1 MREGNVGI
9 LLEHL
14 SRQVSLPLTNP
25 VAVFCLV
32 LLIILLSP
40 ILLRRAKVPGI
51 IGLIISGVIIGPH
64 GLDLLRNNSAVDLFS
79 TIGLL
84 YIMFIAGLELDMN
97 QFKVNR
103 NRSLVFAFFAFSI
116 PLAIGYPVCKY
127 LLGYGFSASFLT
139 ASMFA
144 TQTLIAYPIVSG
156 MGLSKNQAVAIT
168 VGGTILTDTAVLM
181 ILAVVVKAS
190 KGSLNEAFWIQTGV
204 SILLFS
210 AIMFIAVPRISKW
223 FFNKLESEKY
233 SHYIYVLCVVFFSG
247 FLAEAAGLEPMIG
260 AFAAGLALNRLIPRS
275 SALMNRIDFIGNS
288 LFIPF
293 FLISVGMLVD
303 VSVVLK
309 GPMALAVAVALTVV
323 ALTGKWIGAF
333 LTQRTLKYSSSQR
346 RLIFGLSSA
355 HAAATLAVILVGYN
369 AGILDKNILN
379 ATIILILITSLV
391 SSVVT
396 ENAARKLI
404 ADSNN
409 HGIGFGTSSTVKSE
423 RILIPVANLSNMEKL
438 LELGILIRDDKSSD
452 PISILNVVPNDEEA
466 EVNILKAKA
475 QLENYVRQASAVDTD
490 VNVIAT
496 IDHNTA
502 GGIARASREMR
513 ADIITMGWPR
523 RVGVID
529 RFIGE
534 TVENILGSTNRTL
547 FLCHFERP
555 LATHKRVVVVSPP
568 LSEREAGFGLWLS
581 KIYKLAEEL
590 GAPLACFCNEGTEQS
605 IREAVKTDGA
615 NVSVSFSNLDDWE
628 DFLVLARDIEHDDL
642 LVLASARKGAVSYSG
657 VLDGLP
663 RKLEK
668 HFRAN
673 SRIVIYPHQ
682 HEQNSLP
689 LNVPR

>member
-1 MREGNVGI
+1 
-9 LLEHL
+9 
-14 SRQVSLPLTNP
+14 
-25 VAVFCLV
+25 
-32 LLIILLSP
+32 
-40 ILLRRAKVPGI
+40 
-51 IGLIISGVIIGPH
+51 
-64 GLDLLRNNSAVDLFS
+64 
-79 TIGLL
+79 
-84 YIMFIAGLELDMN
+84 MFIAGLELDMN